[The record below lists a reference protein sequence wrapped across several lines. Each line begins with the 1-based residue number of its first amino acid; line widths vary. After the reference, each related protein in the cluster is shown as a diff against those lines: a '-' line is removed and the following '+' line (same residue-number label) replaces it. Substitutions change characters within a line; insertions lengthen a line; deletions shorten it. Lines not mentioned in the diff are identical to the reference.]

1 MAVGQERVVDLDIDP
16 RSGPP
21 QREHVAAAPKPPGP
35 EDHDGCLVENRPRA
49 PHKRAPSFGH
59 SCHQPVYIVP
69 YPQSCVYVRWEVWPM
84 DAPMAPLTTRVF
96 MNGNSQAV
104 RIPAQLR
111 IDADRV
117 EISRT
122 PDGDLL
128 LHPVPLSRGRA
139 LLEVL
144 EGFDEEFVAMLEQ
157 SRAEQLPMQ
166 ERESL

>member
-1 MAVGQERVVDLDIDP
+1 M
-16 RSGPP
+16 
-21 QREHVAAAPKPPGP
+21 KPLSPT
-35 EDHDGCLVENRPRA
+35 E
-49 PHKRAPSFGH
+49 
-59 SCHQPVYIVP
+59 
-69 YPQSCVYVRWEVWPM
+69 
-84 DAPMAPLTTRVF
+84 PLTTRVF

-122 PDGDLL
+122 ADGDLL

-144 EGFDEEFVAMLEQ
+144 EGFDDEFVGLLEQ
-157 SRAEQLPMQ
+157 RRAEQLPMQ